1 MNGATAEG
9 PGDNAR
15 LEALGGVDELLATK
29 LFVPRPPAGMVPR
42 PRLSVRLDDGLRRGL
57 TLVTA
62 PAGFGK
68 TVLLADWTTQLELP
82 VAWLSLYEGDND
94 PVRFWWHVAHAFDR
108 VLVGIAEL
116 VGPLL
121 ATPGPSFDGVVTT
134 LVNALA
140 DGSTGVVLVL
150 DDYHVIETELVHDS
164 LLLFLE
170 HVPPEVSVVVAAR
183 ADPSIPLARRRASG
197 RLTELRATDLR
208 FTDEEAAI
216 LLRRLVGP
224 EKVLPD
230 DAVAA
235 LAMRTEGW
243 AAGLQLAALSLRGSS
258 DVTGM
263 VASFSGSHRFILDYL
278 TEEVLA
284 YQPEAMQDFL
294 LETSVLGVLSGPLC
308 DAVTGRMD
316 SQDRLEAIE
325 RANLF
330 LVSLDDV
337 RGWWRFHHLFGD
349 LLYARARRQRPT
361 RVRELHRGAAAWH
374 DEHGL
379 VDEAVNHAL
388 LAGDGDWAVR
398 LVERHVDYR
407 YRESAGRLMSTE
419 YATVQRWL
427 RVLPAEAV
435 ASQPRLLL
443 TQARLAALAGRVD
456 EASDLLDAAER
467 GYPDAADDPHEQ
479 SVGRS
484 TGPLANVPAVVA
496 VNRAFIANL
505 RGDPDSAADFAT
517 RVLAEIGEDEWMLE
531 SLARVHLAVAG
542 WTRGNPRDAERAA
555 ASVIER
561 WLIRGVFDY
570 ALVWSFILGRIQSA
584 QGRLAAAATT
594 YLRALEVDVP
604 VGSSRRPAAGAVLV
618 GMAELAYQRDE
629 LDTAARHLEAAFPLC
644 RDLGYTQ
651 PLASGLALQAWIR
664 QASGDPAGADAA
676 MAEAVA
682 AAQPGIVDLHN
693 PVPAMQARLRLVR
706 GDVEAAARW
715 ASDRGL
721 TVDDEPGY
729 AREPGYLVL
738 ARVLLRLGRSIEALR
753 LLDRLHAAAVE
764 HDRRGSVI
772 EIQALRALALAG
784 HDDDGAIAAVTEA
797 LGLARPEGYT
807 RVFADE
813 GRPMAALLGRI
824 IAGGARP
831 AGVPT
836 DYLGRLM
843 RAFGPR
849 SSSVVAP
856 SGDVPDVV
864 TRLSGRELEV
874 LRLLAA
880 GRANREIAG
889 DLFLSPHTVKKH
901 VTHILDKLGAGN
913 RTEAVA
919 RGRDLGLLG

>member
-1 MNGATAEG
+1 
-9 PGDNAR
+9 
-15 LEALGGVDELLATK
+15 
-29 LFVPRPPAGMVPR
+29 
-42 PRLSVRLDDGLRRGL
+42 
-57 TLVTA
+57 
-62 PAGFGK
+62 
-68 TVLLADWTTQLELP
+68 
-82 VAWLSLYEGDND
+82 
-94 PVRFWWHVAHAFDR
+94 
-108 VLVGIAEL
+108 
-116 VGPLL
+116 
-121 ATPGPSFDGVVTT
+121 
-134 LVNALA
+134 
-140 DGSTGVVLVL
+140 
-150 DDYHVIETELVHDS
+150 
-164 LLLFLE
+164 
-170 HVPPEVSVVVAAR
+170 
-183 ADPSIPLARRRASG
+183 
-197 RLTELRATDLR
+197 
-208 FTDEEAAI
+208 
-216 LLRRLVGP
+216 
-224 EKVLPD
+224 
-230 DAVAA
+230 
-235 LAMRTEGW
+235 
-243 AAGLQLAALSLRGSS
+243 
-258 DVTGM
+258 
-263 VASFSGSHRFILDYL
+263 
-278 TEEVLA
+278 
-284 YQPEAMQDFL
+284 
-294 LETSVLGVLSGPLC
+294 
-308 DAVTGRMD
+308 
-316 SQDRLEAIE
+316 
-325 RANLF
+325 
-330 LVSLDDV
+330 
-337 RGWWRFHHLFGD
+337 
-349 LLYARARRQRPT
+349 
-361 RVRELHRGAAAWH
+361 
-374 DEHGL
+374 
-379 VDEAVNHAL
+379 
-388 LAGDGDWAVR
+388 
-398 LVERHVDYR
+398 
-407 YRESAGRLMSTE
+407 
-419 YATVQRWL
+419 
-427 RVLPAEAV
+427 
-435 ASQPRLLL
+435 
-443 TQARLAALAGRVD
+443 
-456 EASDLLDAAER
+456 
-467 GYPDAADDPHEQ
+467 
-479 SVGRS
+479 
-484 TGPLANVPAVVA
+484 
-496 VNRAFIANL
+496 
-505 RGDPDSAADFAT
+505 
-517 RVLAEIGEDEWMLE
+517 
-531 SLARVHLAVAG
+531 
-542 WTRGNPRDAERAA
+542 
-555 ASVIER
+555 
-561 WLIRGVFDY
+561 
-570 ALVWSFILGRIQSA
+570 
-584 QGRLAAAATT
+584 
-594 YLRALEVDVP
+594 
-604 VGSSRRPAAGAVLV
+604 
-618 GMAELAYQRDE
+618 MAELAYQRDE

-651 PLASGLALQAWIR
+651 PLATGLALQAWIR